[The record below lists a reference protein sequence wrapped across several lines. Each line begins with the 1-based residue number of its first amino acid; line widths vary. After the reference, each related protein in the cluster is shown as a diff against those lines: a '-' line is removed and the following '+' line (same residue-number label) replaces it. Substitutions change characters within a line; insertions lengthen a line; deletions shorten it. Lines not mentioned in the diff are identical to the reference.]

1 VGALDGKVAVVTGGG
16 RGIGRAIA
24 LELAE
29 QGAAVVVDDVFRDE
43 SGSAAMHTAAAIQ
56 AAGGRALGVEFDC
69 TTADGGNGMV
79 AAAIETFG
87 QMDCLVMLAGNYP
100 QGPLQDM
107 TDATWE
113 STVNLHLRGTFM
125 PTRAALPHM
134 LERNSGRIIMTASRG
149 AFFQLPP
156 NKQIPRDP
164 AAAAAG
170 PNSIYSAA
178 KAGILGLATTL
189 AFETWDTGITVNTL
203 LPSATTQLF
212 PGTAP
217 RMVGGAPATKSL
229 DPGNVAPAVAYMC
242 SSEAADISGKIFYA
256 SGGDVIFF
264 GEPLSMTGS
273 RMIRKIGRWTHEE
286 LSDVVPAL
294 LGIPPRVQAASNGS
308 AAG

>member
-1 VGALDGKVAVVTGGG
+1 MGALDGRVALVTGGG
-16 RGIGRAIA
+16 RGIGRGIA
-24 LELAE
+24 LELSA
-29 QGAAVVVDDVFRDE
+29 QGAAVVVDDVFRDD
-43 SGSAAMHTAAAIQ
+43 SGSAAEATAAEIK
-56 AAGGRALGVEFDC
+56 AAGGDALGVEFDC
-69 TTADGGNGMV
+69 TTAEGGNGMV
-79 AAAIETFG
+79 AAAIESFG
-87 QMDCLVMLAGNYP
+87 QLDCLVMLAGNYP

-107 TDATWE
+107 TDAVWE
-113 STVNLHLRGTFM
+113 ATINLHLRGTFM

-156 NKQIPRDP
+156 NKQVSRDA

-217 RMVGGAPATKSL
+217 RMVGGAPATQSL
-229 DPGNVAPAVAYMC
+229 DPSDVAPAVAYLC
-242 SSEAADISGKIFYA
+242 SPAAADISGRIMYA

-264 GEPLSMTGS
+264 GEPMTMTGS
-273 RMIRKIGRWTHEE
+273 RMIRKVGRWTHDE
-286 LSDVVPAL
+286 LNDVVPAL
-294 LGIPPRVQAASNGS
+294 LGIPARPYTS
-308 AAG
+308 